1 MFRKTMRS
9 FGGKFTRRTSDSHT
23 SRTIQIMAMR
33 MITPNQLM
41 PINKTSSGEFRSN
54 LDELSFGRAPCRSRL
69 RPDLRLFV
77 LHAAG
82 GHERQSH
89 SGDNNKQLHDFP
101 RWENL
106 PGHFLRLSELH
117 SVLRGRKRRSP
128 AQGRPRAR
136 LPETFMSTWS
146 GRNQAQ
152 KAYTH
157 LGAGQEA
164 VQP

>member
-54 LDELSFGRAPCRSRL
+54 LDESSFGRAPCRSRL

-106 PGHFLRLSELH
+106 PGHFLRLSESH

-128 AQGRPRAR
+128 AQ
-136 LPETFMSTWS
+136 WID
-146 GRNQAQ
+146 
-152 KAYTH
+152 
-157 LGAGQEA
+157 QERGFRRRS
-164 VQP
+164 